1 MKSKYLLT
9 NMDIRDLMCVQ
20 YKSKYPIR
28 QNTSE
33 GKKFQNNPKILEIQ
47 ICEEKQ
53 VNWRSHQGGW

>member
-1 MKSKYLLT
+1 
-9 NMDIRDLMCVQ
+9 MDISDLMCVQ

-47 ICEEKQ
+47 ICEGKQ